1 MGIYAIIIGTSLL
14 TAVCTSYL
22 TLRLVR
28 KFYFSQKDQLLDD
41 AAAKIGDAVE
51 EAVLNSAK
59 KASGNLENSVRNGIG
74 LGVADLTQGASS
86 VTGDAI
92 SSGLKSL
99 ESLGN
104 ILFKPGSSSKG
115 DK

>member
-1 MGIYAIIIGTSLL
+1 MIVLTSIL
-14 TAVCTSYL
+14 TAICTSFL
-22 TLRLVR
+22 TLKLVK
-28 KFYFSQKDQLLDD
+28 KFYFSQKDQLLND
-41 AAAKIGDAVE
+41 ASKKIGDAVE
-51 EAVLNSAK
+51 AAVTSSAK

-74 LGVADLTQGASS
+74 LGVADLTQGATS

-104 ILFKPGSSSKG
+104 ILFKPGGLSKD